1 MAITICRIGGTA
13 LSYRNIILR
22 AEKPTEDIKWRLFL
36 MNMKGIS
43 ECPVEVGRRVGDS
56 VLIKKDRRSTRIS
69 TKQLKI
75 EKNGVSVPGWI
86 IEEWVR

>member
-1 MAITICRIGGTA
+1 
-13 LSYRNIILR
+13 
-22 AEKPTEDIKWRLFL
+22 

-43 ECPVEVGRRVGDS
+43 ECPVEVGRRLGDS

-69 TKQLKI
+69 TKQGKI

-86 IEEWVR
+86 IEEWVK

>member
-1 MAITICRIGGTA
+1 LEGQHYPIRT
-13 LSYRNIILR
+13 SFFSR
-22 AEKPTEDIKWRLFL
+22 AEKPSEDIWHLFL

-69 TKQLKI
+69 IKQGKI

-86 IEEWVR
+86 IE

>member
-1 MAITICRIGGTA
+1 
-13 LSYRNIILR
+13 
-22 AEKPTEDIKWRLFL
+22 

-43 ECPVEVGRRVGDS
+43 ECPVLVRRRVGDS

-69 TKQLKI
+69 TKQGKI

>member
-1 MAITICRIGGTA
+1 
-13 LSYRNIILR
+13 
-22 AEKPTEDIKWRLFL
+22 
-36 MNMKGIS
+36 MNMKGIC

-69 TKQLKI
+69 TKQEKI

-86 IEEWVR
+86 IEECG